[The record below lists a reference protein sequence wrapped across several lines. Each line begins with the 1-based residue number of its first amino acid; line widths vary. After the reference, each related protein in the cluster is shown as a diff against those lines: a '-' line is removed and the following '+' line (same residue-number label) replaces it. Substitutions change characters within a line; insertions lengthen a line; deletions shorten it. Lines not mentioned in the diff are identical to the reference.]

1 MKTAPELLRAQL
13 PLVRRVLADL
23 AGYGYTPGTPEHNT
37 AFGELIRFYRWMG
50 LDA

>member
-1 MKTAPELLRAQL
+1 MKAAPELLRDQM

-23 AGYGYTPGTPEHNT
+23 ASYGYALGTPEHDI
-37 AFGELIRFYRWMG
+37 AFGELIRFYRWTG